1 MHTTT
6 TIGAPVATVPE
17 ARPEPVAVAILD
29 ACHMIGCGRTM
40 LYELMAAGEVD
51 AITIG
56 RRRLVTT
63 ASIRAMIDR
72 RVAAAR
78 VA

>member
-1 MHTTT
+1 
-6 TIGAPVATVPE
+6 
-17 ARPEPVAVAILD
+17 
-29 ACHMIGCGRTM
+29 MIGCGRTM
-40 LYELMAAGEVD
+40 LYDLIGAGDVD
-51 AITIG
+51 AIAIG